1 MARDCPE
8 CRRKALLAAQ
18 MRGLADAILTPV
30 AEATGLP
37 AELVQ
42 GFVEGTTTGAV
53 AAGKTKG
60 SRRRKASA
68 YAKAYGKAFKRVAS
82 KYKKKNGSWKSDGF
96 KRAQKE
102 AHRLAKR
109 SRK

>member
-30 AEATGLP
+30 ADLTGLP
-37 AELVQ
+37 PAAVQ

-53 AAGKTKG
+53 AAGKAKKG
-60 SRRRKASA
+60 RKVSA
-68 YAKAYGKAFKRVAS
+68 YARAYGRAFKRVAN
-82 KYKKKNGSWKSDGF
+82 KHKKKTGGWKNGGF

-102 AHRLAKR
+102 AHKIA
-109 SRK
+109 RKGKK

>member
-30 AEATGLP
+30 ADLTGLP
-37 AELVQ
+37 PAAVQ

-53 AAGKTKG
+53 AAGKAKKG
-60 SRRRKASA
+60 RKVSA
-68 YAKAYGKAFKRVAS
+68 YARAYGRAFKRVAN
-82 KYKKKNGSWKSDGF
+82 KHKKKNGGWKTNGF

-102 AHRLAKR
+102 AHKLAKKA
-109 SRK
+109 RK